1 MSSPNMALK
10 QRSGSAPNILF
21 LMTDQMQGRVLEPD
35 NPCQTP
41 YLDRLAARGVRF
53 RRAYTPNAVCSPARA
68 SLMTGLLPHNH
79 GVLYVEHTVD
89 DDQAVLRT
97 EHPHW
102 AEWLTANGYRTGYFG
117 KWHVERSNEL
127 SRFGWQQQGALS
139 ERPDWSVAQ
148 LLARAL
154 SGQPARLS
162 SQPLLRRL

>member
-1 MSSPNMALK
+1 MSS
-10 QRSGSAPNILF
+10 PNILF

-41 YLDRLAARGVRF
+41 VLDGLAARGVRF

-89 DDQAVLRT
+89 ADQAVLRT
-97 EHPHW
+97 QHPHW
-102 AEWLTANGYRTGYFG
+102 AERLTAAGYRTGYFG

-127 SRFGWQQQGALS
+127 SRFGWQEQGALS
-139 ERPDWSVAQ
+139 ERPDWSAVNFS
-148 LLARAL
+148 LERYLDSPPGYHPNRFY
-154 SGQPARLS
+154 
-162 SQPLLRRL
+162 RRL